1 MLPIGII
8 SNNNKTYFLLVN
20 ELKKRK
26 IPFLIVNDVYNGNKI
41 KFGSIIIVKSK
52 KGDSLKQR
60 YHDRV
65 IVIPKNANDKEI
77 KLAITLA
84 TYFSRAAT
92 IIKSKFTKVVGIDPG
107 KKRIGLALLIN
118 GIFVYKTIHC
128 SIDSLVDDLRWI
140 IDGMG
145 WEDFNIF
152 LGNGC
157 KECANEIEK
166 AIQKISSEIQI
177 IQIDETSSNITNSDA
192 DAATEIAMRGYQKL
206 IYRSKGVRNDG

>member
-1 MLPIGII
+1 
-8 SNNNKTYFLLVN
+8 
-20 ELKKRK
+20 
-26 IPFLIVNDVYNGNKI
+26 
-41 KFGSIIIVKSK
+41 
-52 KGDSLKQR
+52 
-60 YHDRV
+60 
-65 IVIPKNANDKEI
+65 
-77 KLAITLA
+77 
-84 TYFSRAAT
+84 
-92 IIKSKFTKVVGIDPG
+92 
-107 KKRIGLALLIN
+107 
-118 GIFVYKTIHC
+118 
-128 SIDSLVDDLRWI
+128 
-140 IDGMG
+140 MG